1 MKCCPSGEQVLG
13 VCGCCPTCA
22 KAENESCGGE
32 WGLEGTCAPGF
43 YCRGEMYDGFPR
55 DGICTKIEHEGQY
68 QTHWERS
75 DNPEW
80 HKSVPTCDN
89 PTYETP
95 DCGCASIEVYH
106 NGPLEYTH
114 RSIYGYYVRQEDLI
128 NERPW
133 FKNNGKSIWWD
144 TKYWRLGWTN
154 RTGGQ
159 RSHAK
164 LYNDE
169 RCLPKDSDQEWNLY
183 DSNANWSNAGNK
195 LRIRCGYKPKGN
207 QPNLLLKW
215 MSSRILLDVH
225 LK

>member
-1 MKCCPSGEQVLG
+1 MMKLVLIVLFSGIVLMDTVSGAPSS
-13 VCGCCPTCA
+13 P
-22 KAENESCGGE
+22 
-32 WGLEGTCAPGF
+32 
-43 YCRGEMYDGFPR
+43 
-55 DGICTKIEHEGQY
+55 
-68 QTHWERS
+68 
-75 DNPEW
+75 NP
-80 HKSVPTCDN
+80 N
-89 PTYETP
+89 PCE
-95 DCGCASIEVYH
+95 SIEVYH

-114 RSIYGYYVRQEDLI
+114 KSIYGYYVRQENVI

-159 RSHAK
+159 LSHAK

-207 QPNLLLKW
+207 PPNLLLKW
-215 MSSRILLDVH
+215 MSRRILLDVN